1 MFFFYFL
8 IRYRTHTGEKR
19 FTCSICAKKFM
30 RSDHL
35 SKHSK
40 IHTKKTKRSTASTNE
55 ESSKIKTENPP
66 VDEHRQLDSIVD
78 EDNLNSLPKP
88 TYAQELSILTD
99 QQIQTASGA
108 NAIYTNSQ
116 KSPMPLYYSHPPNQA
131 STLASHQYNN
141 PNSVFYHFTNNVNST
156 DTSGRPLFSGHPNG
170 AHVDSHSE
178 TTTSAYNEKY
188 TYESYHQHYPS
199 QAQVYHINYGNS
211 HNYP

>member
-1 MFFFYFL
+1 
-8 IRYRTHTGEKR
+8 
-19 FTCSICAKKFM
+19 M

-40 IHTKKTKRSTASTNE
+40 IHTKKTKRSTAPTNE

-66 VDEHRQLDSIVD
+66 VDEHRQLDNILD
-78 EDNLNSLPKP
+78 EDNLENLPKP
-88 TYAQELSILTD
+88 TYTQELSIETN
-99 QQIQTASGA
+99 QQQPNQTANCTNSV
-108 NAIYTNSQ
+108 YNSQ
-116 KSPMPLYYSHPPNQA
+116 KSPLPLFYSHPPNQA

-141 PNSVFYHFTNNVNST
+141 PNAVFYHFTNNVNVNNNFP
-156 DTSGRPLFSGHPNG
+156 DTSNRSMTGNQNG
-170 AHVDSHSE
+170 TNTDSQNG

-188 TYESYHQHYPS
+188 TYDNYHHHHHHHYPSAS